1 MDCIMPTKKKSGAA
15 KKKSKSA
22 ENDDELI
29 EGPQDPETDEQL
41 EDEIIGDDK
50 SDADDASGEEEKAE
64 LADLPGVGPKT
75 QEKLI
80 AGGFATIMAVA
91 VANPADLAA
100 AAEIGKA
107 TAQKLIVAARQKAEF
122 GFKPAD
128 LLYKERQELGR
139 VTTSSQNLDGLLGG
153 GIEAQA
159 ITEVF
164 GEFRTGKTQIA
175 HQLAVNVQLPKEKG
189 GLDGGVIYIDTEG
202 TFRPERIVQM
212 ATAKGEDADK
222 ILKNIQVARVYNS
235 DHQMFVT
242 DKASEIIVDNNVKL
256 IVVDSV
262 TSHFRSEYG
271 GGRENLPA
279 RQAKLNKHLHSLER
293 MADIYNCIVFVTNQA
308 MADPAAFFGDPTRAV
323 GGHIMAHVPQ
333 TRLYLKKSKDTRRVA
348 KLIDSPSLPEGECI
362 FSITAEGIRD
372 P

>member
-1 MDCIMPTKKKSGAA
+1 MGNEESEPKKAVLKTKKS
-15 KKKSKSA
+15 
-22 ENDDELI
+22 EL
-29 EGPQDPETDEQL
+29 
-41 EDEIIGDDK
+41 
-50 SDADDASGEEEKAE
+50 S
-64 LADLPGVGPKT
+64 DLPGVGPKI
-75 QEKLI
+75 QEKLL
-80 AGGFATIMAVA
+80 AGGFASIMAIA
-91 VANPADLAA
+91 VASPTDLAA
-100 AAEIGKA
+100 AAEVGKA

-122 GFKPAD
+122 GFKPAN
-128 LLYKERQELGR
+128 LLYKERQQIGKIS
-139 VTTSSQNLDGLLGG
+139 TCSQNLDGLLGG

-164 GEFRTGKTQIA
+164 GEFRTGKTQLA
-175 HQLAVNVQLPKEKG
+175 HQLSVNVQLSKKKG
-189 GLDGGVIYIDTEG
+189 GLEGGVIYIDTEG

-212 ATAKGEDADK
+212 ATAIGEDPDI
-222 ILKNIQVARVYNS
+222 ILQNIQVARVYNS

-242 DKASEIIVDNNVKL
+242 DKASELIIDNNVKL

-279 RQAKLNKHLHSLER
+279 RQAKLNKHLHNLER

-323 GGHIMAHVPQ
+323 GGHVMAHVPQ
-333 TRLYLKKSKDTRRVA
+333 TRLYLKKSKDNRRIA
-348 KLIDSPSLPEGECI
+348 KLIDSPSLPEGECV
-362 FSITAEGIRD
+362 FTITLEGIRD